1 MYPGVG
7 TFVLIRPTQ
16 TFYERIKLHSLHS
29 WRVSVPEAKKLQS
42 DLAPLVSQVSAIPAQ
57 PRHIAGLDIFGLD
70 TNGVVLAS
78 AVVLGYPGLEIEEV
92 RLYEGKPDF
101 PYVPGYLS
109 FRETPILRHVL
120 EALELSPDLII
131 ADGQGLAHPRKFGL
145 ACHIGLLTDIP
156 TIGCAKSLLI
166 GKHGPLGEQAGART
180 EVWHGEEVVAM
191 VVRTRTN
198 VRPVYVSVGHKVDLM
213 TAVEWVLACC
223 KGKRLPETTR
233 IAHQAAA
240 GGVPPGRWVSTPEV
254 GLPVQG
260 NPSGKLVHSVQGL

>member
-1 MYPGVG
+1 M
-7 TFVLIRPTQ
+7 
-16 TFYERIKLHSLHS
+16 
-29 WRVSVPEAKKLQS
+29 QS

-57 PRHIAGLDIFGLD
+57 PRHIAGLDISGLD

-109 FRETPILRHVL
+109 FSETPILRHVL

-191 VVRTRTN
+191 VVRPGPMCALYMYRWGTR
-198 VRPVYVSVGHKVDLM
+198 
-213 TAVEWVLACC
+213 
-223 KGKRLPETTR
+223 
-233 IAHQAAA
+233 
-240 GGVPPGRWVSTPEV
+240 
-254 GLPVQG
+254 
-260 NPSGKLVHSVQGL
+260 